1 MQIDLSK
8 LDLSKYKEI
17 RGTVAQKKH
26 SLFGKYYLFI
36 SDGNQTVP
44 IVVGKAA
51 YLAFSLDAPLTVG
64 YIGQTAV
71 NLRPGMVA
79 GEE

>member
-17 RGTVAQKKH
+17 RGIVVQKKH
-26 SLFGKYYLFI
+26 PLFGKYYLFI

-51 YLAFSLDAPLTVG
+51 FSAYSLNAPLTVG

-71 NLRPGMVA
+71 NLRPGIVKS
-79 GEE
+79 EE

>member
-1 MQIDLSK
+1 MQIDVSK

-17 RGTVAQKKH
+17 RGTVVRKKH
-26 SLFGKYYLFI
+26 TLFGKYYLFI

-51 YLAFSLDAPLTVG
+51 FSAYPLDAPLTVG
-64 YIGQTAV
+64 YVGQIAV
-71 NLRPGMVA
+71 NLRPGIA
-79 GEE
+79 DSEE